1 MSDQEK
7 VRVFHN
13 SYKTA
18 DKHPDFSNKGVS
30 VFGESMDVAVWK
42 NQDKNGNDYLN
53 IQFDPAYE
61 GTNQESS
68 KPKEGSNE
76 PLPF

>member
-18 DKHPDFSNKGVS
+18 DKHPDFVGKGEQ
-30 VFGESMDVAVWK
+30 VFGKSLDVAVWK
-42 NQDKNGNDYLN
+42 NKDKNGNDYLN
-53 IQFDPAYE
+53 IQFETAYE
-61 GTNQESS
+61 KSDQGSS
-68 KPKEGSNE
+68 GSKQDSDDRI
-76 PLPF
+76 PF